1 MKAPLTVILV
11 IIVAILGFMIVY
23 SQTGLPEK
31 GEDAHAAAGGYG
43 GGAASRA
50 VDYGTMAIVA
60 VVFLGILLSGPI
72 KKIIGRK

>member
-1 MKAPLTVILV
+1 MKTPLIVVLV
-11 IIVAILGFMIVY
+11 IIVAILGFLIVY

-31 GEDAHAAAGGYG
+31 GEDAHAVAGGYG

-50 VDYGTMAIVA
+50 VDYGTMAVVA

-72 KKIIGRK
+72 KKVIRRK